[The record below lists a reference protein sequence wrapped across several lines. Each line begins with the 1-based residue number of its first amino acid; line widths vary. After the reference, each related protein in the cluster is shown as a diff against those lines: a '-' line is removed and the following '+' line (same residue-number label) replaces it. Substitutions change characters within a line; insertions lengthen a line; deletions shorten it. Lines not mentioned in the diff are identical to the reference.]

1 MAEMK
6 NAAPGISREETLG
19 QNPAAE
25 ISTVSDL
32 EDLRPRR
39 EYVQAKCEYE
49 EGKYRNKEL
58 GKKISDLDHSLCVMN
73 NHTQHLQQ
81 KNEELDSEIDKILW
95 SQNQAK
101 LTLASQQAF
110 QYGINQTMER
120 YKAQVRNADNEVDSC
135 DEKFKRR
142 QALIERIYSMKKE
155 LQEKKKETEQNELQ
169 ASKIEREN
177 VIMRKRNQA
186 MLVRLGR
193 QHQEAELRHQQILD
207 KLTNLRER
215 LKTNAANI
223 DQGNKSNKRLRRIH

>member
-1 MAEMK
+1 MAEMN
-6 NAAPGISREETLG
+6 NAAPGISHEETLE
-19 QNPAAE
+19 QHPAAG
-25 ISTVSDL
+25 ISTLAGL
-32 EDLRPRR
+32 EDVRPRR
-39 EYVQAKCEYE
+39 MYVQAEYE
-49 EGKYRNKEL
+49 ETKYRNKEL
-58 GKKISDLDHSLCVMN
+58 GKKISDLDHSLCVMS

-81 KNEELDSEIDKILW
+81 KNEELESEIDKILW

-110 QYGINQTMER
+110 QYGINQKMER
-120 YKAQVRNADNEVDSC
+120 YKAQVRNAGNEVDIC
-135 DEKFKRR
+135 DEIFKRR
-142 QALIERIYSMKKE
+142 QALIEKIYSMKKG
-155 LQEKKKETEQNELQ
+155 LQEKKNETEQNELQ

-223 DQGNKSNKRLRRIH
+223 DQGNERLRRIH